1 MSRPRTTVAATI
13 ALLRTQIERSY
24 PPDAKLP
31 NEQQLAAEL
40 KVSRSTIREA
50 LGTLAAEGLV
60 ERRWGSGTFV
70 APPQDSA
77 RLSMATI
84 RSYRDRVQ
92 ASGHAVTLI
101 SATCVERELPEFA
114 STALDLP
121 KGATGWLVER
131 SFAVDSTPS
140 ALMTEY
146 MPATIR
152 NVHLDPSPMLSI
164 ESDLYATLNAHVPGI
179 VAHTQ
184 TDFEAV
190 PVEQPYAAELGLDVG
205 APVLRATQ
213 TTTGGRGEVLAYG
226 VTLNRTDVVR
236 LRISR

>member
-1 MSRPRTTVAATI
+1 MSRPRTAVAATI
-13 ALLRTQIERSY
+13 ALLRTQIERTY
-24 PPDAKLP
+24 APGAKLA

-40 KVSRSTIREA
+40 KVSRSTVREA

-60 ERRWGSGTFV
+60 ERRWGVGTFV

-84 RSYRDRVQ
+84 RSYRDRVE
-92 ASGHAVTLI
+92 ASGHAVTLTA
-101 SATCVERELPEFA
+101 ATCLERELPEPA
-114 STALDLP
+114 AAALGLP
-121 KGATGWLVER
+121 KGTQGWHVER
-131 SFAVDSTPS
+131 SFAVDGTPS
-140 ALMTEY
+140 ALMAEY
-146 MPATIR
+146 MPATVR
-152 NVHLDPSPMLSI
+152 DVHLDPSPMLAI
-164 ESDLYATLNAHVPGI
+164 DSDLYATLNAHIPGL

-190 PVEQPYAAELGLDVG
+190 SVDEQYAEELGIEVG

-213 TTTGGRGEVLAYG
+213 ITTSGRGEILAYG

>member
-1 MSRPRTTVAATI
+1 MSRPRTAVAATI
-13 ALLRTQIERSY
+13 ARLRTQIERAY
-24 PPDAKLP
+24 PADAKLP

-84 RSYRDRVQ
+84 RSYRDRVE
-92 ASGHAVTLI
+92 ASGHAVTLA
-101 SATCVERELPEFA
+101 SATCVERDLPEPA
-114 STALDLP
+114 SAALGLP
-121 KGATGWLVER
+121 KGTRGWQVER

-140 ALMTEY
+140 AIMAEY
-146 MPATIR
+146 MPPTVR
-152 NVHLDPSPMLSI
+152 DVHLDPSPMLSI
-164 ESDLYATLNAHVPGI
+164 ESDLYATLNAHIPGI

-190 PVEQPYAAELGLDVG
+190 SVDEQYAEALGIEVG

-213 TTTGGRGEVLAYG
+213 ITTSGRGEVLAYG